1 MLASLFSDD
10 RLLVFLSGLGLLGL
24 FFWYFATD
32 FERKKR
38 NIGTVIVVLIAI
50 FSFMSIVP
58 KEKWSDVITGK
69 TPLSEAHNLKGGI
82 DLVGGS
88 SFTLRV
94 QPSTGPSG
102 EVVPVTANAVSQAIQ
117 TIEKR
122 LNQDGAADLK
132 LVAQG
137 EDRILVEMPGIAP
150 EDAKRIRVILEKI
163 AKLELKAVHPD
174 SHTLANKVAADPENE
189 IVPGYE
195 LKVLKDIDDDGNAT
209 SENILVK
216 IRAALDG
223 TYIVHAQE
231 LYGPYEGQLD
241 VKLNPEGAIK
251 MFDLTKKM
259 NHGRDRLAIV
269 LDGKVLSAPVV
280 QSSLSKNF
288 QISGMGSAKEAK
300 ALASALLNPLKN
312 PLIVEE
318 ERTMSATLGKETVSQ
333 GIFAGIAGLSL
344 TLIFV
349 LLYYRMAGLIA
360 MVGLALNI
368 LILFGAMAMFGF
380 TFTLPGIAGIILTI
394 GVAVDANVIIYE
406 RLREEMAAGKTL
418 RTAINT
424 AYEKAFSAIFDAN
437 LTTLITALILFWRAS
452 GTVKGF
458 AVTLTIGILA
468 SMLAALLCT
477 RVLFW
482 WFSDAGLVKKL
493 KFMNIIPERTFDFL
507 SKRKIS
513 FAVSG
518 VLILFALGEMG
529 YQKEKALGIDF
540 VGGAQVQF
548 QFEGEDEIQQPEAQK
563 VINAITD
570 LKRVAYSQEETN
582 TNGNHLLSV
591 RCDGE
596 DTAKIEDALRKAF
609 PALLQAKVP
618 VLDADGKQKV
628 NTVDIPILDADGK
641 QTKDASGQPATKEVD
656 QPQTEFKYQ
665 MAKETISASLGSE
678 FLTTAV
684 WALIIGL
691 FAILIYITIRFEFS
705 FALGAFVALCHDLI
719 IVFGFVIFRGHEMS
733 LIHVGA
739 FLTIAGYSINDTIV
753 IFDRIR
759 EDLKNKRGDVKDV
772 MNQAISST
780 LSRTVLTSATTFASV
795 LILWMF
801 GGVALRDFSFTIMV
815 GVLVGTYSSIYIAS
829 PIVYIWTKMRGADL
843 RHELVDADLEI
854 EVAPQNH

>member
-10 RLLVFLSGLGLLGL
+10 RLLVFLAGLGLLGL

-32 FERKKR
+32 FERRKR
-38 NIGTVIVVLIAI
+38 NIGTAIVLLITL
-50 FSFMSIVP
+50 FSFMAIVP
-58 KEKWSDVITGK
+58 KEKWGDILTGK
-69 TPLSEAHNLKGGI
+69 TPISKATNLKGGI
-82 DLVGGS
+82 DLIGGS

-94 QPSTGPSG
+94 QPSIGSSG
-102 EVVPVTANAVSQAIQ
+102 EKVPVTPQAVAQAIQ

-122 LNQDGAADLK
+122 LNQNGAADLK
-132 LVAQG
+132 IVAQG
-137 EDRILVEMPGIAP
+137 ADRILVEMPGIAP
-150 EDAKRIRVILEKI
+150 EDAARIREILQKI

-174 SHTLANKVAADPENE
+174 SRTLANRMAADPDNE
-189 IVPGYE
+189 LGDPAYE
-195 LKVLKDIDDDGNAT
+195 LKVLEDKDRDGT
-209 SENILVK
+209 ITKENILVK
-216 IRAALDG
+216 RRAALDG

-231 LYGPYEGQLD
+231 LYGPDEG
-241 VKLNPEGAIK
+241 KLTVELNDEGAKK
-251 MFDLTKKM
+251 MFHLTQGM
-259 NHGRDRLAIV
+259 NLGHDRLAIV
-269 LDGKVLSAPVV
+269 LDGKVLSAPTV
-280 QSSLSKNF
+280 QQALSKRF
-288 QISGMGSAKEAK
+288 EISGLGTAKEAK
-300 ALASALLNPLKN
+300 ELASALLNPLKN

-318 ERTMSATLGKETVSQ
+318 ERTMSATLGKETISQ
-333 GIFAGIAGLSL
+333 GIFAGLAGLAL
-344 TLIFV
+344 TVLFV
-349 LLYYRMAGLIA
+349 MLYYRMAGLIA
-360 MVGLALNI
+360 MIGLVLNI

-394 GVAVDANVIIYE
+394 GVSVDANVIIYE
-406 RLREEMAAGKTL
+406 RLREEVAAGKTL

-437 LTTLITALILFWRAS
+437 LTTLITAIILFWRAS

-482 WFSDAGLVKKL
+482 WFSDKGLVKKI
-493 KFMNIIPERTFDFL
+493 KFMNIIPDRSFDFL

-518 VLILFALGEMG
+518 VLILFALAEMG
-529 YQKEKALGIDF
+529 TKREEALGIDF

-548 QFEGEDEIQQPEAQK
+548 QFEGNDEIQQPEAEK
-563 VINAITD
+563 VLNAIPN
-570 LKRVAYSQEETN
+570 LHKRPTSQEETN
-582 TNGNHLLSV
+582 TNNNHLLSV
-591 RCDGE
+591 RCANE
-596 DTAKIEDALRKAF
+596 DTQVIEDALRKHF
-609 PALLQAKVP
+609 DILQIRVP
-618 VLDADGKQKV
+618 VLDKDGKPV
-628 NTVDIPILDADGK
+628 LDKDGK
-641 QTKDASGQPATKEVD
+641 PL
-656 QPQTEFKYQ
+656 TEYKYQ

-678 FLTTAV
+678 FLTTAI
-684 WALIIGL
+684 WALLIGL

-705 FALGAFVALCHDLI
+705 FALGAFIALCHDLI

-759 EDLKNKRGDVKDV
+759 EDLKTKSGDLKDI
-772 MNQAISST
+772 MNNAISST

-795 LILWMF
+795 LILWLF
-801 GGVALRDFSFTIMV
+801 GGVALRDFSFTIMI

-843 RHELVDADLEI
+843 RHELVDADLEHQVTI
-854 EVAPQNH
+854 SK